1 MSEGSFKTKLLAAW
15 APLILVP
22 PTGTQIRILLF
33 LLLYT
38 LATLDFHLSLSLS
51 LFLSFLLHATLLPPH
66 EFTSIS
72 ILIPS
77 SVTLFRSHSFVV
89 KATYNRFLG
98 NFFFGTTRPLFF
110 RDTRI
115 GSRKMQ
121 KPSSFLL
128 FVILEITSRSVGDN
142 IAEIRTPVKQRKI
155 RGKSKYKRHCTE
167 TINGFCLSHPPCHDF
182 FDGFLRF
189 LTARRHHFRQ
199 LPSRT

>member
-1 MSEGSFKTKLLAAW
+1 MGSSNFSTSHWNTDSYPSLSLALHVGYSRFP
-15 APLILVP
+15 PLYLC
-22 PTGTQIRILLF
+22 
-33 LLLYT
+33 
-38 LATLDFHLSLSLS
+38 LSLSLS

-77 SVTLFRSHSFVV
+77 SVTLLRWHSFVV

-121 KPSSFLL
+121 KPSSFPLCY
-128 FVILEITSRSVGDN
+128 FRDH
-142 IAEIRTPVKQRKI
+142 IAQ
-155 RGKSKYKRHCTE
+155 CW
-167 TINGFCLSHPPCHDF
+167 
-182 FDGFLRF
+182 
-189 LTARRHHFRQ
+189 
-199 LPSRT
+199 

>member
-38 LATLDFHLSLSLS
+38 LATLDFHLSISVSLFLS

-77 SVTLFRSHSFVV
+77 SVTLLRSHSFVV

-121 KPSSFLL
+121 KSSSFPLCY
-128 FVILEITSRSVGDN
+128 FRDH
-142 IAEIRTPVKQRKI
+142 IAQ
-155 RGKSKYKRHCTE
+155 CW
-167 TINGFCLSHPPCHDF
+167 
-182 FDGFLRF
+182 
-189 LTARRHHFRQ
+189 
-199 LPSRT
+199 